1 MKLKEWIVGLVSIL
15 AVLSIS
21 AAIAWAGSTHSVSFA
36 GWPVF
41 LLCGIF
47 AYAVQWIVFLH
58 AWIYKT
64 ERLYDLTGSITFCL
78 VMIGAWLM
86 SQSDDI
92 RSHIL
97 VALVIVWAGRLGPF
111 LYGRIKQAGEDRRFR
126 SIRTSFPTFLMTWT
140 LQGSWVFITS
150 SCALAA
156 ITSPHEVPLGTP
168 FVVGIALW
176 LFGFVVEVVADRQK
190 TAFRANQENARNFI
204 RTGLW
209 AWSRHPNYFGEI
221 VLWLGVAVIA
231 YPVLQGWQA
240 ATLISPLFVT
250 VLLTLVSGMRMLE
263 YRADKTWGED
273 PDYQAYKRRT
283 PGLMLWPPRS
293 SQ

>member
-1 MKLKEWIVGLVSIL
+1 M
-15 AVLSIS
+15 
-21 AAIAWAGSTHSVSFA
+21 
-36 GWPVF
+36 
-41 LLCGIF
+41 F
-47 AYAVQWIVFLH
+47 AYAVQWIVFVH

-64 ERLYDLTGSITFCL
+64 ERFFDLTGSITFCL
-78 VMIGAWLM
+78 VMIGALAM
-86 SQSDDI
+86 SHSTDI
-92 RSHIL
+92 RSLIL
-97 VALVIVWAGRLGPF
+97 AALIIAWAVRLGPF

-126 SIRTSFPTFLMTWT
+126 SIRTSFPTFFMTWT

-156 ITSPHEVPLGTP
+156 ITSTNDVPLGVP
-168 FVVGIALW
+168 FVVGVAIW
-176 LFGFVVEVVADRQK
+176 LFGFAVEVIADRQK
-190 TAFRANQENARNFI
+190 TAFRTNPDNARDFI

-221 VLWLGVAVIA
+221 VLWLGVAIIA

-250 VLLTLVSGMRMLE
+250 VLLTFVSGMRMLE
-263 YRADKTWGED
+263 YRANKTWGDD
-273 PDYQAYKRRT
+273 PDYQVYKLRT

-293 SQ
+293 R